1 MLHNLVYTHEEK
13 ASETEVDLLGYTSV
27 TQGKWFTNSTP
38 GYYRNTDSI
47 NNSNV
52 TTPIEITKEHADEV
66 LLMCLAMVCCSSSF
80 LAPTTLSTIFPSLMN
95 MKVGIASTAQSVAT
109 DCDNQLNVWLNNFT
123 FNSST
128 STFRKVTVGIFLANS
143 ARNGAMNLQGPHQ
156 EAVKSTTICNII
168 HETRHDQSIHEYEEG
183 YDA

>member
-1 MLHNLVYTHEEK
+1 
-13 ASETEVDLLGYTSV
+13 
-27 TQGKWFTNSTP
+27 
-38 GYYRNTDSI
+38 
-47 NNSNV
+47 
-52 TTPIEITKEHADEV
+52 
-66 LLMCLAMVCCSSSF
+66 MCLAMVCCSSSF

-109 DCDNQLNVWLNNFT
+109 D

-156 EAVKSTTICNII
+156 EAVKSTTISFLL
-168 HETRHDQSIHEYEEG
+168 SIPFWRCWFHSSTLWTPKTCPSSAISLSCSFSMG
-183 YDA
+183 FAKISLPNKKAPT